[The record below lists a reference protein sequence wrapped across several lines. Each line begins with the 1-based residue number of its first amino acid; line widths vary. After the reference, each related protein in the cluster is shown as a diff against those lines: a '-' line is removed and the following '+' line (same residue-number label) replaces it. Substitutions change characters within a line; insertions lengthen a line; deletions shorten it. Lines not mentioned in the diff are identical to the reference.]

1 MNFILHEQR
10 YRGRQLLEQL
20 AGCRITVCGA
30 GSLGANLVEQ
40 LARCGAAGL
49 SCIDRDRL
57 EEQNLATQ
65 PYARNELGGYKAN
78 LLSAQIYRCLGLE
91 VRAHAKELTPDTAP
105 RLLRGS
111 QLVVDCL
118 DNRAGRLCLQQ
129 VCRHYEIPLLHGGL
143 NGDYAEV
150 VWDPV
155 YTVPSG
161 AGEDVCDYPLARNLV
176 TMTVAAM
183 SEVILRW
190 LESEQRECLN
200 LSLTLKDFAIRSWV
214 D

>member
-1 MNFILHEQR
+1 MSFTLHENR
-10 YRGRQLLEQL
+10 YRGRELLQQL
-20 AGCRITVCGA
+20 ANCRITVCGGGA
-30 GSLGANLVEQ
+30 LGANLVEQ
-40 LARCGAAGL
+40 LARCGASGL
-49 SCIDRDRL
+49 TCIDRDRL

-65 PYARNELGGYKAN
+65 PYGRNELGGYKAT
-78 LLSAQIYRCLGLE
+78 LLSAQIYRELGLE
-91 VRAHAKELTPDTAP
+91 VKGLAKELTSDTAV

-118 DNRAGRLCLQQ
+118 DNRAARLCVQEA
-129 VCRHYEIPLLHGGL
+129 CRKLDLPLLHGGL

-161 AGEDVCDYPLARNLV
+161 VGEDVCDYPLARNLV
-176 TMTVAAM
+176 TLTVSSMA
-183 SEVILRW
+183 EVILKW
-190 LESEQRECLN
+190 LESGNRECLN
-200 LSLTLKDFAIRSWV
+200 LSLTLRDFAIRSWF

>member
-1 MNFILHEQR
+1 MSFTLHETR
-10 YRGRQLLEQL
+10 YRGKELLQKL
-20 AGCRITVCGA
+20 AGARITVCGA
-30 GSLGANLVEQ
+30 GALGANLVEQ

-49 SCIDRDRL
+49 TVVDRDRL

-65 PYARNELGGYKAN
+65 PYGRSELGGYKAT
-78 LLSAQIYRCLGLE
+78 LLSAQIYRSLGLQ
-91 VRAHAKELTPDTAP
+91 VTSVAKELTQDTAA

-118 DNRAGRLCLQQ
+118 DNRAGRLCVQEA
-129 VCRHYEIPLLHGGL
+129 CRQFQIPLLHGGL

-150 VWDPV
+150 VWDTL

-176 TMTVAAM
+176 TLTVSTLAESILTWLD
-183 SEVILRW
+183 SE
-190 LESEQRECLN
+190 EEQSW
-200 LSLTLKDFAIRSWV
+200 SLTLRDFAIRPWLI
-214 D
+214 

>member
-1 MNFILHEQR
+1 MSYTLHEKR
-10 YRGRQLLEQL
+10 YRGAELLQSL
-20 AGCRITVCGA
+20 AKLRITVCGA
-30 GSLGANLVEQ
+30 GALGANLVEQ

-49 SCIDRDRL
+49 TCIDRDRL

-65 PYARNELGGYKAN
+65 PYGRLELGGFKAT
-78 LLSAQIYRCLGLE
+78 LLSAQVYRSLGLE
-91 VRAHAKELTPDTAP
+91 VKSVCKELTSDSAV

-118 DNRAGRLCLQQ
+118 DNRAGRLCVQQ
-129 VCRHYEIPLLHGGL
+129 ACRQLEVPLLHGGL
-143 NGDYAEV
+143 NGDYAEA

-176 TMTVAAM
+176 TLTVASM
-183 SEVILRW
+183 SEVIFKW
-190 LESEQRECLN
+190 IESGECQN
-200 LSLTLKDFAIRSWV
+200 LSLTLKDFAIRPWIE
-214 D
+214 

>member
-1 MNFILHEQR
+1 MTFTLHETR
-10 YRGRQLLEQL
+10 YRGKELLQKL
-20 AGCRITVCGA
+20 AGARITVCGA

-40 LARCGAAGL
+40 LARCGATGL
-49 SCIDRDRL
+49 TVIDRDRL

-65 PYARNELGGYKAN
+65 PYGRSELGGYKAT
-78 LLSAQIYRCLGLE
+78 LLSALVYRALGSQ
-91 VRAHAKELTPDTAP
+91 VTAVAKELTGDTAA

-118 DNRAGRLCLQQ
+118 DNRAGRLCVQEA
-129 VCRHYEIPLLHGGL
+129 CRQYQIPLLHGGL

-150 VWDPV
+150 VWDAA

-176 TMTVAAM
+176 TLTVSTLAE
-183 SEVILRW
+183 SILTW
-190 LESEQRECLN
+190 LDNEDQQSW
-200 LSLTLKDFAIRSWV
+200 SLTLRDFAIRPWLA
-214 D
+214 

>member
-1 MNFILHEQR
+1 MTFTLHETR
-10 YRGRQLLEQL
+10 YRGKELLQKL
-20 AGCRITVCGA
+20 AGARITVCGA

-40 LARCGAAGL
+40 LARCGATGL
-49 SCIDRDRL
+49 TVIDRDRL

-65 PYARNELGGYKAN
+65 PYGRSELGGYKAT
-78 LLSAQIYRCLGLE
+78 LLSALVYRALGSQ
-91 VRAHAKELTPDTAP
+91 VTAVAKELTPDTAA

-118 DNRAGRLCLQQ
+118 DNRAGRLCVQEA
-129 VCRHYEIPLLHGGL
+129 CRKFEIPLLHGGL

-150 VWDPV
+150 VWDAA

-176 TMTVAAM
+176 TLTVSTLAE
-183 SEVILRW
+183 SILTW
-190 LESEQRECLN
+190 LDNEDQQSW
-200 LSLTLKDFAIRSWV
+200 SLTLRDFAIRPWLA
-214 D
+214 

>member
-1 MNFILHEQR
+1 MSFTLHENT
-10 YRGRQLLEQL
+10 YRGRELLQRL
-20 AGCRITVCGA
+20 ANCRVTVCGA
-30 GSLGANLVEQ
+30 GALGANLVEQ
-40 LARCGAAGL
+40 LARCGAAGI

-65 PYARNELGGYKAN
+65 PYGRSELGGYKAT
-78 LLSAQIYRCLGLE
+78 LLSAQIYRSLGLE
-91 VRAHAKELTPDTAP
+91 VKAVAKELTPDTAV

-118 DNRAGRLCLQQ
+118 DNRAGRLCVQQ
-129 VCRHYEIPLLHGGL
+129 ACRQLELPLLHSGV

-150 VWDPV
+150 VWDAV

-176 TMTVAAM
+176 TLTVASMA
-183 SEVILRW
+183 EVILKW
-190 LESEQRECLN
+190 LETGECQN
-200 LSLTLKDFAIRSWV
+200 LSLTLRDFAIRSWTE
-214 D
+214 

>member
-1 MNFILHEQR
+1 MTFTLHENR
-10 YRGRQLLEQL
+10 YRGAELLRRL
-20 AGCRITVCGA
+20 SACRITVCGA
-30 GSLGANLVEQ
+30 GALGANLVEQ

-49 SCIDRDRL
+49 TSIDRDRL

-65 PYARNELGGYKAN
+65 PYGRCELGGYKAS
-78 LLSAQIYRCLGLE
+78 LLSAQIYRSLGLE
-91 VRAHAKELTPDTAP
+91 VKAIAKELTADNAA

-118 DNRAGRLCLQQ
+118 DNRAGRLCVQQ
-129 VCRHYEIPLLHGGL
+129 VCRQFDIPLLHGGV

-176 TMTVAAM
+176 SLTVACLA
-183 SEVILRW
+183 EVILQW
-190 LESEQRECLN
+190 LDTEECRS
-200 LSLTLKDFAIRSWV
+200 LSVTLRDFAIRPWTE
-214 D
+214 

>member
-1 MNFILHEQR
+1 MSFTLHETR
-10 YRGRQLLEQL
+10 YRGKQLLDRL
-20 AGCRITVCGA
+20 AHARITVCGA

-40 LARCGAAGL
+40 LARCGATGL
-49 SCIDRDRL
+49 TSIDRDRL

-65 PYARNELGGYKAN
+65 PYGRSELGAYKATV
-78 LLSAQIYRCLGLE
+78 LSAQLYRALGLE
-91 VRAHAKELTPDTAP
+91 VQAVCKEINPDSAP

-118 DNRAGRLCLQQ
+118 DNRAGRLCLQET
-129 VCRHYEIPLLHGGL
+129 CRQFGIPLLHAGL

-150 VWDPV
+150 VWDAL
-155 YTVPSG
+155 YAVPSG

-176 TMTVAAM
+176 TMTVACLA
-183 SEVILRW
+183 EVIFTW
-190 LESEQRECLN
+190 LETQECQN
-200 LSLTLKDFAIRSWV
+200 LSITLRDFAVRTWK

>member
-1 MNFILHEQR
+1 MSFTLHETR
-10 YRGRQLLEQL
+10 YRGRELLQKL
-20 AGCRITVCGA
+20 AGARITVCGA

-40 LARCGAAGL
+40 LARCGATGL
-49 SCIDRDRL
+49 TVIDRDRL

-65 PYARNELGGYKAN
+65 PYGRSELGGYKAI
-78 LLSAQIYRCLGLE
+78 LLSAQVYRALGLQ
-91 VRAHAKELTPDTAP
+91 VTAVAKELTGDTAA

-118 DNRAGRLCLQQ
+118 DNRAGRLCVQEA
-129 VCRHYEIPLLHGGL
+129 CRQYQIPLLHGGL

-150 VWDPV
+150 VWDAA

-176 TMTVAAM
+176 TLTVSTLAE
-183 SEVILRW
+183 SILTW
-190 LESEQRECLN
+190 LDNQEQQSW
-200 LSLTLKDFAIRSWV
+200 SLTLRDFAIRPWLA
-214 D
+214 

>member
-1 MNFILHEQR
+1 MSFMLHEKV
-10 YRGRQLLEQL
+10 YRGDALLRTL

-30 GSLGANLVEQ
+30 GALGANLVEQ

-49 SCIDRDRL
+49 TVIDRDRL

-65 PYARNELGGYKAN
+65 PYGRSELGGYKAT
-78 LLSAQIYRCLGLE
+78 LLAAQMYRALGIE
-91 VRAHAKELTPDTAP
+91 VKAVAKELTTDSAA

-118 DNRAGRLCLQQ
+118 DNRAGRQCVQDA
-129 VCRHYEIPLLHGGL
+129 CRQYDLPLVHCGL

-150 VWDPV
+150 VWDSI
-155 YTVPSG
+155 YRMPSG

-176 TMTVAAM
+176 TMSVACLA
-183 SEVILRW
+183 EVILTW
-190 LESEQRECLN
+190 LGSEQSE
-200 LSLTLKDFAIRSWV
+200 SYSITLRDFAVRPYR
-214 D
+214 

>member
-1 MNFILHEQR
+1 MSFTLHETR
-10 YRGRQLLEQL
+10 YRGKELLQKL
-20 AGCRITVCGA
+20 AGARITVCGA

-40 LARCGAAGL
+40 LARCGAPGL
-49 SCIDRDRL
+49 TVIDRDRL

-65 PYARNELGGYKAN
+65 PYGRSELGGYKAT
-78 LLSAQIYRCLGLE
+78 LLSALVYRALGLQ
-91 VRAHAKELTPDTAP
+91 VTAVSKELTPDTAA

-118 DNRAGRLCLQQ
+118 DNRAGRLCVQKA
-129 VCRHYEIPLLHGGL
+129 CRQYEIPLLHGGL

-150 VWDPV
+150 VWDAA

-176 TMTVAAM
+176 TLTVSTLAE
-183 SEVILRW
+183 SILTW
-190 LESEQRECLN
+190 LDNEEQQSW
-200 LSLTLKDFAIRSWV
+200 SLTLRDFAIRPWLA
-214 D
+214 